1 MVQTLLEKV
10 ERLLQSRN
18 VEEMVE
24 LGLRLQ
30 LITREDFIKVDF
42 ELEKGNTVVN
52 EHIQI
57 D

>member
-42 ELEKGNTVVN
+42 EL
-52 EHIQI
+52 
-57 D
+57 